1 MHDKMLFIRDI
12 ARETGVSVD
21 TVRHYERKGLLGPVE
36 RDRSGYRRYDGMTL
50 RRIRI
55 VRRALTLGFTLDE
68 LARIFRQRAA
78 GQAPCRGVRALASQ
92 KLADLE
98 ERIAMMTTLRDS
110 LVRITKSWDEQ
121 LEHTPENGF
130 AHLLEMLA

>member
-1 MHDKMLFIRDI
+1 MHDKLLFIRDI
-12 ARETGVSVD
+12 AREVSVSVD

-36 RDRSGYRRYDGMTL
+36 RDRSGYRRYDGRTL
-50 RRIRI
+50 HRVRII
-55 VRRALTLGFTLDE
+55 RRALTLGFTLDE
-68 LARIFRQRAA
+68 LSRIFRQRDA

-110 LVRITKSWDEQ
+110 LRQITKSWDDQ
-121 LEHTPENGF
+121 LQQTPENGF
-130 AHLLEMLA
+130 AHLLETLA